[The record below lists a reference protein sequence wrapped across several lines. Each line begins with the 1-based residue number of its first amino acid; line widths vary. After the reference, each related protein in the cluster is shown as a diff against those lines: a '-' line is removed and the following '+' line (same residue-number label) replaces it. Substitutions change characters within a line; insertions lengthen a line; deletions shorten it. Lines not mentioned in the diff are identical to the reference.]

1 MRDSS
6 ASAPAPGA
14 AGACGESRSAGT
26 EARVF
31 GTILHRMI
39 FWELAKVFT
48 LSLLGITGILLM
60 AGIVAEATQQGL
72 NPVQVLEII
81 PLLIPSTLPYTIP
94 ATTLFASCVV
104 YGRLSADNEILA
116 IKAAGIN
123 ILKVVTPGVLLG
135 LMMSCFTM
143 GMYYRIIPYTHS
155 LMRSMFLN
163 DVEESLYAVLTRDH
177 SFNQRGLNYA
187 VWVRQ
192 VQGRRL
198 LTALFKRRDANN
210 PERYDIIA
218 WAREAELRVDMP
230 NKQILLH
237 MHNGTIITGD
247 GTSAYLD
254 DRVFPVDLPAAF
266 LSDRPKRARD
276 LTWQE
281 MRRRRQE
288 VVELEEG
295 LSNEIELTMHKIVQ
309 SDTPPDLSQ
318 HLANLREK
326 KKFTHLEIFALDA
339 EVQMRPALSFGC
351 LCFVLVGCP
360 VGIWFSRSDYLS
372 AFITCFLPIVF
383 VYYPLMLCGTNMAKE
398 GKFSA
403 AVTIWAADAIIAV
416 VGLLLFKRLLRN

>member
-1 MRDSS
+1 M
-6 ASAPAPGA
+6 
-14 AGACGESRSAGT
+14 
-26 EARVF
+26 F

-72 NPVQVLEII
+72 NPSQVIEII

-104 YGRLSADNEILA
+104 YGRLAADNEILA

-123 ILKVVTPGVLLG
+123 ILKVVWPGVLLG

-163 DVEESLYAVLTRDH
+163 DVEESLYSVLARDH

-192 VQGRRL
+192 VQGRKL
-198 LTALFKRRDANN
+198 LTALFKRRDQNN
-210 PERYDIIA
+210 PERYDVVA
-218 WAREAELRVDMP
+218 WAREAELRVDVAHRLIKLQMY
-230 NKQILLH
+230 
-237 MHNGTIITGD
+237 NGIIYAEG
-247 GTSAYLD
+247 GTNAYFD
-254 DRVFPVDLPAAF
+254 DRIFDVDLPAAF
-266 LSDRPKRARD
+266 LTDRPKRARD
-276 LTWQE
+276 LSWQE
-281 MRRRRQE
+281 MRRRRAE
-288 VVELEEG
+288 IVELEDG
-295 LSNEIELTMHKIVQ
+295 ISNEIELTMHKLVQ
-309 SDTPPDLSQ
+309 SDAPPDLAQ

-326 KKFTHLEIFALDA
+326 KKYTHLEIDALDA

-398 GKFSA
+398 GKFDP
-403 AVTIWAADAIIAV
+403 AVTIWAADAMMAV
-416 VGLLLFKRLLRN
+416 VGLLLFKRLLRH